1 MLLASHRA
9 AIGLLEGVV
18 VLEGLGVMVLG
29 VLVEGQ
35 GVIGSLSKSYKQLL
49 KTRVSMISNHTSNF

>member
-9 AIGLLEGVV
+9 AIGLIEGVV

-29 VLVEGQ
+29 VLVEGHGGYRKPQ
-35 GVIGSLSKSYKQLL
+35 QVIQATFKNEGFDDLKSYK
-49 KTRVSMISNHTSNF
+49 

>member
-9 AIGLLEGVV
+9 AIGLIEGVV